1 MGVLVLV
8 VPPMSPPPSLA
19 RLAVMEE
26 LKMKLNCGGSGLTR
40 GIEVEEDVLGDI
52 PADAASAVGDLDGD
66 VVAAL
71 DDVDVNLWHGLRVLV
86 ELHRRPHAVLEH
98 FEEHVVEM
106 SGNVDKI
113 DLVCALCNV
122 GACDIHLRR
131 IHVDLIAE
139 EGSILV
145 RLLGDLDGV
154 ALRVDGSLLLVGAAG
169 VAGAALG
176 AEQRLVVGDQHL
188 DGDPG
193 HVETVQE
200 VLDGLVQL
208 VLGGDLEIAIVPHAV
223 QGVGHPR
230 NCVLKSPD

>member
-1 MGVLVLV
+1 MN
-8 VPPMSPPPSLA
+8 
-19 RLAVMEE
+19 
-26 LKMKLNCGGSGLTR
+26 LNCGGSDLTR

-71 DDVDVNLWHGLRVLV
+71 DDVDVNLRHGLRVLV

-113 DLVCALCNV
+113 DLVGAFSDV
-122 GACDIHLRR
+122 GASDIHLRR
-131 IHVDLIAE
+131 VHVDLIAE
-139 EGSILV
+139 EGSVLV
-145 RLLGDLDGV
+145 RLLRDLNGV
-154 ALRVDGSLLLVGAAG
+154 ALRVDGPLLLVRAAG

-176 AEQRLVVGDQHL
+176 AEERLVVCDQHL

-193 HVETVQE
+193 HVETVEE

-208 VLGGDLEIAIVPHAV
+208 VLGGDLEVAVVPHTV
-223 QGVGHPR
+223 QGVRHPR
-230 NCVLKSPD
+230 NRVLIITR